1 MGTNRDSSLKKEEF
15 FRRNIIAYPNQ
26 QEVLQEKQER
36 QTQEALR
43 SIEKPVTMAGFTKKD
58 FQRVNQ
64 SLKVLHEN
72 KVTYNYM
79 KLMLAEV

>member
-1 MGTNRDSSLKKEEF
+1 MN
-15 FRRNIIAYPNQ
+15 
-26 QEVLQEKQER
+26 
-36 QTQEALR
+36 

-64 SLKVLHEN
+64 TLLVLQEN

-79 KLMLAEV
+79 KLFLQEVEGWLRQYNT

>member
-1 MGTNRDSSLKKEEF
+1 
-15 FRRNIIAYPNQ
+15 
-26 QEVLQEKQER
+26 
-36 QTQEALR
+36 
-43 SIEKPVTMAGFTKKD
+43 MAGFTKKD